1 MNPWLFSADAMMIVT
16 IVGLLGI
23 LRGSAVRRLVT
34 LQVLTF
40 FGAVTIMLYAFAFQ
54 RPEFSDL
61 GLTLAL
67 LAFGGALAFAHIVER
82 WL

>member
-1 MNPWLFSADAMMIVT
+1 MNAWLFSADAMVI
-16 IVGLLGI
+16 IAIAGLLGI

-54 RPEFSDL
+54 RPDFSDL
-61 GLTLAL
+61 GLALAL
-67 LAFGGALAFAHIVER
+67 LAFGGTLAFAHVLER